1 MERTIVSKAPR
12 RGVRQKYLNY
22 ISDVKREIE
31 DNPTRP
37 DFSTLRR
44 RHRVGSQLT
53 TIMKELGFYV
63 KRQNGFYY
71 WTGDVPSLQM
81 SDMVRENLHESNRKF
96 KAKAFA
102 LKEVE
107 SNQFKIWTNKPE
119 KKTKLR
125 RWNTILSFTIF
136 RLKFKL
142 YKLK

>member
-1 MERTIVSKAPR
+1 MDRTIVSKAPR
-12 RGVRQKYLNY
+12 RGVREKYLNY

-31 DNPTRP
+31 DNPSKP
-37 DFSTLRR
+37 DFATLRR
-44 RHRVGSQLT
+44 RHRVGSQLI
-53 TIMKELGFYV
+53 TIMKDLGFFV

-71 WTGDVPSLQM
+71 WIGDIPSLHM
-81 SDMVRENLHESNRKF
+81 SDQLRENLQASNRKF

-102 LKEVE
+102 INEAK
-107 SNQFKIWTNKPE
+107 SNQFKIWSDKPQ

-125 RWNTILSFTIF
+125 RWNTIVSFTIF